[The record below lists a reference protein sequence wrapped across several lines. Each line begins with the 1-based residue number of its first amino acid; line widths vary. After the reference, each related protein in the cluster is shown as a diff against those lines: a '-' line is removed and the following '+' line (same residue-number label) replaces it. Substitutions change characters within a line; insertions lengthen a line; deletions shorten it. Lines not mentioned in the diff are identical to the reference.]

1 MPVRVRFRCQFC
13 DTAPGAETQRSL
25 ERGLRELVFGEY
37 LDARSAGW
45 SGTGAARSA
54 RRATPAP
61 STAAISWPTCAS
73 TTARS
78 PAHPWK
84 MPPYA
89 TSRRSRDTE
98 LAIARGGL
106 SPMPKWGL
114 PS

>member
-1 MPVRVRFRCQFC
+1 MR
-13 DTAPGAETQRSL
+13 L

-37 LDARSAGW
+37 LEARALAGL
-45 SGTGAARSA
+45 ARA
-54 RRATPAP
+54 RPARPDPLRLPRA
-61 STAAISWPTCAS
+61 TAAISWPTCAS

-78 PAHPWK
+78 RRHPWK

-98 LAIARGGL
+98 KAIARGGL
-106 SPMPKWGL
+106 SAMPKWGL